1 MEDQFGRNIN
11 YLRISVTD
19 RCNYRCVYC
28 MPESGI
34 TWQNHNHIMRFE
46 EIVQVVKSAVKVGVT
61 KIRLTGGEP
70 LVRPGIVE
78 LVQMLHSIPE
88 ITDIS
93 MTTNGHLLANQADAL
108 KKAGLNRVNISLD
121 TFKPD
126 LFKKITRN
134 GDLSQVLAGIH
145 AAEKAG
151 LTPIKINMVVVR
163 GINDSEIL
171 DFAKLTIKRDW
182 HVRYIELMPIK
193 NQSGWGVGLPNYEDG
208 YISTHEMLEVL
219 KELNLATIHH
229 LSNNGPAKLYKASNA
244 KGLIGF
250 ISPIDDDH
258 FCSSCNRLRLT
269 ADGNLRSCLMS
280 EQEIAL
286 LPTIRNG
293 QNIDALVQSAIRN
306 KPAHHFLREKL
317 SPNDRSMMQIG
328 G

>member
-1 MEDQFGRNIN
+1 MEDKYGRNIN

-28 MPESGI
+28 MPETGVI
-34 TWQNHNHIMRFE
+34 WQDHKNIMRFE
-46 EIVQVVKSAVKVGVT
+46 EIIQAVKSAVKFGVT

-70 LVRPGIVE
+70 LVRPGIVN
-78 LVQMLHSIPE
+78 LVDLLHSIPE

-93 MTTNGHLLANQADAL
+93 MTTNGHLLADQASNL

-121 TFKPD
+121 TFNPD

-134 GDLSQVLAGIH
+134 GDLARVMDGINE
-145 AAEKAG
+145 AEKAG

-182 HVRYIELMPIK
+182 HIRYIELMPIK
-193 NQSGWGVGLPNYEDG
+193 NQSGWGNGFPDYKDG

-219 KELNLATIHH
+219 KDLNLAPIHH
-229 LSNNGPAKLYKASNA
+229 LSKNGPAKLYKAQNA

-258 FCSSCNRLRLT
+258 FCASCNRLRLT
-269 ADGNLRSCLMS
+269 ADGHLRSCLMS

-286 LPTIRNG
+286 LPAIRNG
-293 QNIDALVQSAIRN
+293 ENIDDMVQSAIR
-306 KPAHHFLREKL
+306 
-317 SPNDRSMMQIG
+317 Q
-328 G
+328 

>member
-1 MEDQFGRNIN
+1 
-11 YLRISVTD
+11 
-19 RCNYRCVYC
+19 
-28 MPESGI
+28 MPETGV
-34 TWQNHNHIMRFE
+34 TWQAHENIMRFE

-78 LVQMLHSIPE
+78 LVRLLNLIPE
-88 ITDIS
+88 ISDIS
-93 MTTNGHLLANQADAL
+93 MTTNGHLLAHQADAL
-108 KKAGLNRVNISLD
+108 KKAGLKRVNISLD

-134 GDLSQVLAGIH
+134 GDLSQVLAGIE

-151 LTPIKINMVVVR
+151 LSPIKINMVVVR

-171 DFAKLTIKRDW
+171 EFAKLTFQHPW

-193 NQSGWGVGLPNYEDG
+193 NQSGWGNGFPNYEEG
-208 YISTHEMLEVL
+208 YISTHEMLKIL
-219 KELNLATIHH
+219 DELNLNKIQQF
-229 LSNNGPAKLYKASNA
+229 SNHGPATLYKAQNA

-258 FCSSCNRLRLT
+258 FCASCNRLRLT
-269 ADGNLRSCLMS
+269 ADGHLRSCLMS
-280 EQEIAL
+280 EQEVDL
-286 LPTIRNG
+286 LPAIRNG
-293 QNIDALVQSAIRN
+293 INIDDMVQAAIHN
-306 KPAHHFLREKL
+306 KPAHHFLKEKL